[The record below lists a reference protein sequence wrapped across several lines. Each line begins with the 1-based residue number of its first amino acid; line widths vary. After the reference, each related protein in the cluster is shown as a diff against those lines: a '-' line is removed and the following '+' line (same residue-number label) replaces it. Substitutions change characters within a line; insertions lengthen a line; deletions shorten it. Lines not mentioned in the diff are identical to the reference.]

1 MLGSLVAAM
10 LSTELQ
16 NQRFVIEG
24 HTDASGSGAE
34 PAPSR
39 ERAEQVRLPGDAGRG
54 R

>member
-24 HTDASGSGAE
+24 HTDASGSPAQNLRLRAS
-34 PAPSR
+34 APSR
-39 ERAEQVRLPGDAGRG
+39 CGCTW
-54 R
+54 